1 MSARARIDRS
11 PTATWPIAVFLTL
24 SAFVA
29 FIWYVAI
36 SAHEAAVLQERSR
49 ELQAIAEL
57 KIDHIAEWLEE
68 RRRDARIVA
77 LSPEIAE
84 AIGNGAPGVQM
95 PLAAK
100 LEEIRQAYDC
110 EAVVLLDAQARP
122 RLHAGTLHSATA
134 AGNIARE
141 AMRRGEVVLGDQYF
155 DAPGAEHMDVDIAA
169 PVAASGRNGTA
180 MPGALVLHIN
190 ADRHVFSE
198 LRRWPSPSQTAEA
211 LLVGRSGGELIFLTP
226 LRHQANFR
234 FRRPISEADLPAAMA
249 ARGHRG
255 LAEGVDYRG
264 VSVLAAMGQVPGTS
278 WVLVAKVDRDEVLA
292 AVRRQTLLSGAL
304 AMGLVAVMGLA
315 ARLRWRRQQAEH
327 ALARQVQKESAHT
340 LRTFLEAAPGT
351 SGLMDRH
358 GNIVLANGATG
369 RALGL
374 PTEALAGRN
383 IFALLPPETAARRS
397 AWHSLVLAGKKP
409 MRFEEASG
417 GRVFEYHVIPVLDEA
432 GNTAML
438 AWTAIE
444 ITERK
449 QAELALKE
457 SEASLAYAQ
466 AIAHVGSWRMDIP
479 ADVLT
484 WSDESYLIF
493 GLPPGTPLNLQRFL
507 ACVHPEDRK
516 FVAAAWAAALAGAP
530 YDLEHRVLV
539 GKEVKWVRE
548 LAEVQ
553 RDAAGAP
560 AIALGAV
567 QDITDRKE
575 AERKRLDFARQQRDT
590 LVKEVHHRIKN
601 HLQGLAGLLRQHVF
615 RYPALKEPVEAIIAQ
630 IGAIAI
636 VHGLQGREKT
646 GEVRIAALVHE
657 IVAFLGGRTAVPIEA
672 EVPPCATAC
681 SVADEES
688 IPVALILN
696 ELVTNALR
704 HGWVK
709 PGAGVSITVHCDAG
723 GTAIT
728 VQNPGH
734 CPAGLDFAAGKGL
747 GTGLTLVKSLLPQSG
762 ATVSIGPGPEGLVDA
777 TLKLS
782 APVLIRSAQ
791 CPATRQPGQASMPS

>member
-1 MSARARIDRS
+1 MPGAPVQAESGGPRGAPKANGGRS
-11 PTATWPIAVFLTL
+11 PRPAWPLAVFLTL

-29 FIWYVAI
+29 FIWYFAI

-57 KIDHIAEWLEE
+57 KIDHIAEWIEE
-68 RRRDARIVA
+68 RRRDARIAA

-84 AIGNGAPGVQM
+84 AIDRASQGAPV
-95 PLAAK
+95 PPAADVAAR
-100 LEEIRQAYDC
+100 LEEIRWAYGY
-110 EAVVLLDAQARP
+110 EAVVLLDANARP
-122 RLHAGTLHSATA
+122 QLSAGLLRENARIGQQNA
-134 AGNIARE
+134 ARE
-141 AMRRGEVVLGDQYF
+141 AMRRREVIVADHYN
-155 DAPGAEHMDVDIAA
+155 DSPGSEHMDVDVVA
-169 PVAASGRNGTA
+169 PVAVPGRDG
-180 MPGALVLHIN
+180 PRVIGALALHIN
-190 ADRHVFSE
+190 ADRHVFPE

-211 LLVGRSGGELIFLTP
+211 LLVGRAGDELIHLTP
-226 LRHQANFR
+226 LRHRAEFR
-234 FRRPISEADLPAAMA
+234 LRRPSGDPGLPAAMV
-249 ARGHRG
+249 ARGQHG
-255 LAEGVDYRG
+255 MAEGTDYRG
-264 VSVLAAMGQVPGTS
+264 MRVLAAIGQVPGTS
-278 WVLVAKVDRDEVLA
+278 WGLVAKVDRDEVLA
-292 AVRRQTLLSGAL
+292 PVRRQALGSGAL
-304 AMGLVAVMGLA
+304 ALGLLA
-315 ARLRWRRQQAEH
+315 AMGFATRLWRRRAQAEFQI
-327 ALARQVQKESAHT
+327 AEQESV
-340 LRTFLEAAPGT
+340 E
-351 SGLMDRH
+351 
-358 GNIVLANGATG
+358 
-369 RALGL
+369 RAL
-374 PTEALAGRN
+374 R
-383 IFALLPPETAARRS
+383 
-397 AWHSLVLAGKKP
+397 
-409 MRFEEASG
+409 
-417 GRVFEYHVIPVLDEA
+417 
-432 GNTAML
+432 
-438 AWTAIE
+438 
-444 ITERK
+444 
-449 QAELALKE
+449 E
-457 SEASLAYAQ
+457 SEASLANAQ
-466 AIAHVGSWRMDIP
+466 AIAHVGSWRLDIQ
-479 ADVLT
+479 ADLLT
-484 WSDESYLIF
+484 WSDETHHIF
-493 GLPPGTPLNLQRFL
+493 GVPPNTPLNLERFL
-507 ACVHPEDRK
+507 ACVHPDDRTLVIDAWNAA
-516 FVAAAWAAALAGAP
+516 VAGTP
-530 YDLEHRVLV
+530 YDLEHRILI
-539 GKEVKWVRE
+539 GDEVKWVRE
-548 LAEVQ
+548 LAEV
-553 RDAAGAP
+553 RLDSAGQP

-575 AERKRLDFARQQRDT
+575 EEQKRLEFARQQRDT

-601 HLQGLAGLLRQHVF
+601 HLQGLAGLLRQHIF
-615 RYPALKEPVEAIIAQ
+615 RYPALKEPVEAIVAQ

-657 IVAFLGGRTAVPIEA
+657 IVAFLGGRTAVPIKA

-709 PGAGVSITVHCDAG
+709 PGAGVSITVHCVAE